1 MRRVHVLR
9 LAALTA
15 LAVTAGSA
23 GCTHNHYYGAGV
35 PIYTR
40 PAQYGEVCEIPSQV
54 SGGTVVVQSPANST
68 VASTSP
74 SVSHVVVSEPQGAG
88 PFSRMGSRFAWRRPD
103 PESLVTTRVEGAAD
117 DSTVT
122 R

>member
-1 MRRVHVLR
+1 MRRVQYLR
-9 LAALTA
+9 IAALMA
-15 LAVTAGSA
+15 LAVAAGSS
-23 GCTHNHYYGAGV
+23 GCTHNYYYGTGV

-40 PAQYGEVCEIPSQV
+40 PANYNEVCDVPSTV
-54 SGGTVVVQSPANST
+54 SGGTVIVESPTSST

-74 SVSHVVVSEPQGAG
+74 AGSNVIVSEPQGAG
-88 PFSRMGSRFAWRRPD
+88 PFSRMGSRFAWRRPE
-103 PESLVTTRVEGAAD
+103 PEPFVTTRVEGAAD